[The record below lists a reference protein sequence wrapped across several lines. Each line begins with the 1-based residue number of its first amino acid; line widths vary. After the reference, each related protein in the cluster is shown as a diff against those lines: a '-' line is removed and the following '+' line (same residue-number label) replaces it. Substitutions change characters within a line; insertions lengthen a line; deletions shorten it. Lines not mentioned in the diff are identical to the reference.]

1 MPKEITRIDLLEE
14 AQKCIEQD
22 KELKKHVKLDLA
34 EDTNSGADFD
44 FVILSDI
51 PFNWKIWDKVQE
63 IVYNCLEK
71 YDPYVTLHFD
81 WKEVKDCVFS
91 HRNK

>member
-1 MPKEITRIDLLEE
+1 MPKGITRIDLLEE

-51 PFNWKIWDKVQE
+51 PFNGKTWDKVQE

-81 WKEVKDCVFS
+81 WKEVKD
-91 HRNK
+91 